1 MNVEKLEKDGKVAVL
16 ISPDFGAGWS
26 TWADDEHKLFM
37 LFDSNLVNL
46 VLDKKYDEAVKLV
59 KERNKNIYTGG
70 IREIEVVWVDKGTQF
85 RVTEYDGY
93 ESIEYSHDSYWV
105 QA

>member
-16 ISPDFGAGWS
+16 ISPGYGAGWS
-26 TWADDEHKLFM
+26 TWADEEHKAFM
-37 LFDSNLVNL
+37 LFDRNLVNL
-46 VLDKKYDEAVKLV
+46 VLDEKYDEAVKLV
-59 KERNKNIYTGG
+59 EARDPNIYTGG
-70 IREIEVVWVDKGTQF
+70 ISGIKVVWIGKGTQF

-93 ESIEYSHDSYWV
+93 ESIEYINDYYWM